1 MQLSKVGDKNI
12 KSHNIDKFL
21 YRYFQLKKLE
31 KKKQYILIKKINN
44 NVINT
49 FITKTILLLTI
60 YSKLLC

>member
-21 YRYFQLKKLE
+21 YRYFQLK